1 MNADIAAAGAA
12 AGPGGDNL
20 GGNARRGS
28 RDFDVSDITDI
39 NNLNLDSGRR
49 NNQNNQNN
57 RG

>member
-1 MNADIAAAGAA
+1 MLTLLLPALLLVL
-12 AGPGGDNL
+12 GDDL

-39 NNLNLDSGRR
+39 NNLSLDSGRR
-49 NNQNNQNN
+49 NNQNN